1 IPAVKNRSKRR
12 FVAQSSDQMSI
23 ASQGAFSR
31 YNDDQERTDY
41 LARMDK
47 DVSQTRALRFEPPPL
62 PPAAVVTAYECKPTS
77 RRRIFFRAFAYAR
90 FRLPMYKTVAR
101 ARASTTRVKRM
112 DLFPY
117 EKN

>member
-1 IPAVKNRSKRR
+1 
-12 FVAQSSDQMSI
+12 MSI
-23 ASQGAFSR
+23 ASQGAFSK
-31 YNDDQERTDY
+31 YNGDQERTDY

-90 FRLPMYKTVAR
+90 FRLHMYYIYKTVAR
-101 ARASTTRVKRM
+101 ASA
-112 DLFPY
+112 
-117 EKN
+117 N